1 MEEKLL
7 ILKMLEEGKINSE
20 EAIRLLEVLEKGK
33 MSQGH
38 TPNKEFSS
46 KKLNETI
53 NEIGKKAEKFAE
65 KFGPD
70 FISKVENVSNDFADA
85 AVRFADKIVSY
96 LNSGIKNI
104 ENYNE
109 KSKNYTLPVS
119 NEYMKINIKTQNLK
133 VFVSGSDTKE
143 FTATLALNF
152 NDEELNIDDYI
163 ELISDENSINLESN
177 FPINIYGEI
186 DISIPNNI
194 KELQIETTNAK
205 CLFNDIRASLLSIGT
220 TNGKIDVENCKLENL
235 TTSTNNGKT
244 SVYRTSSHFA
254 QIETANAGVEV
265 TESSF
270 DTLKASTSN
279 NYIHLNKVISLG
291 TGEALYDAQ
300 TTNGRIILTLP
311 KNEIPAYKINAKTS
325 LGNINLTNLES
336 TFNIESNDDNAQSE
350 AVITANNYEENE
362 NKVLINAATTNSSI
376 NISKE

>member
-33 MSQGH
+33 MSRGH
-38 TPNKEFSS
+38 ATNKDFSS

-85 AVRFADKIVSY
+85 AVRFADKIVIY

-109 KSKNYTLPVS
+109 ITKNYTLPVS

-133 VFVSGSDTKE
+133 VFVNGSDTKE
-143 FTATLALNF
+143 FTAMLTLNLY
-152 NDEELNIDDYI
+152 DEEINIDDYI
-163 ELISDENSINLESN
+163 ELISGENSINLESN

-220 TNGKIDVENCKLENL
+220 TNGKINVENCKLENL

-311 KNEIPAYKINAKTS
+311 KDEIPAYKINAKTS